1 MNVVPAGADGET
13 RPVTEAGGA
22 ASGSVRECI
31 RERLLDLFVAA
42 GEVEASSTIVPV
54 SSCVADGDRQA
65 ERVAVSLER
74 IVDVATADAV
84 SDVLDVPLVPEADRV
99 RLDLMVSLSAST
111 IVADPSARLS
121 LAVSRPVSVF
131 ISPLEL
137 DDRDGM
143 TAVPESDIEAEPE
156 AW

>member
-84 SDVLDVPLVPEADRV
+84 

>member
-31 RERLLDLFVAA
+31 IERLLDLFVAA
-42 GEVEASSTIVPV
+42 GEVEASSIIVPV
-54 SSCVADGDRQA
+54 SSCVGDGDRQA
-65 ERVAVSLER
+65 KMVALSLER
-74 IVDVATADAV
+74 IEDVAAAYAVTDDAM
-84 SDVLDVPLVPEADRV
+84 A
-99 RLDLMVSLSAST
+99 SLSVSIIVADPALMEY
-111 IVADPSARLS
+111 VADPSARLS

-137 DDRDGM
+137 EDLLGM
-143 TAVPESDIEAEPE
+143 TAVPEGDIEAEPE